1 MKDDCVRSPNIKL
14 RQNHQNTLNHTCQ
27 PMFEDL
33 LSLLFPE
40 TCYACSGSLARGE
53 KYICTNCSVK
63 LPYTDFHVHGA
74 TELNPLQRR
83 FWGKVP
89 VRFAFSYLYFRPKGR
104 VQRLLH
110 QLKYKGAKELGEH
123 LGQRYGSL
131 LSDFQYNNQFD
142 VIVPVPLHKYKLRRR
157 GYNQA
162 EWFAKGLSKSMRL
175 PYHGKVILRTTHT
188 GTQTRKS
195 RLDRWHNVE
204 QVFEVDRPEQ
214 VQGRH
219 VLLVDDVLTTGA
231 TLEACARAL
240 LAAGATEVSIA
251 TIAAA

>member
-1 MKDDCVRSPNIKL
+1 
-14 RQNHQNTLNHTCQ
+14 
-27 PMFEDL
+27 MFEDL

-40 TCYACSGSLARGE
+40 SCYACGGSLARGE
-53 KYICTNCSVK
+53 TYICTPCSVR

-89 VRFAFSYLYFRPKGR
+89 VRFAFSYLYFMPKGR

-131 LSDFQYNNQFD
+131 LSDCQYSSQFD

-162 EWFAKGLSKSMRL
+162 ESFAQGLSQSMGV
-175 PYHGKVILRTTHT
+175 PISVWVMIRTIHT
-188 GTQTRKS
+188 STQTRKS
-195 RLDRWHNVE
+195 RLDRWHNVG
-204 QVFEVDRPEQ
+204 QVFEVARPEQ
-214 VQGRH
+214 VQGKH

-231 TLEACARAL
+231 TLEACTRAL
-240 LAAGATEVSIA
+240 LAAGAAEVSVA